1 MATYAAFKHVELYN
15 VGNTKKR
22 VLKPPGGGSSDLF
35 GPEQLASNTP
45 RTMSKNRM
53 QSNIFAASAE
63 AAHKNVFRQGAHRY
77 YFLGSETPRRGGTG
91 QDSHNRLFGE
101 LNRPFTPAKNHMKSN
116 LPIGN
121 GQDHA
126 DGAKHQNGKSN
137 GVAHHNGNGTA
148 NGHHTN
154 GHSNGNGHI
163 SSASSDNGSSHIFLR
178 RLSNEEDV
186 SPDSAYSSSQS
197 HPPAG
202 PGGIWAPFDANGAG
216 LVSLTGAPLSP
227 RRQQMQFYPSGEAL
241 NPTYASNINLCIS
254 DDIIISVTEHD
265 DAVEP
270 LTVFNTGKASPR
282 SPRSPRFA
290 QRNPVTG
297 NGVEDYAD
305 KPRKLSSRRGAG
317 DGNPVTGEGYS
328 KSNGAAE
335 INTTVPSLNAG
346 GHVINKNR
354 IPPGGFS
361 SGLW

>member
-35 GPEQLASNTP
+35 GAEHLAPSTP

-53 QSNIFAASAE
+53 QSNIFATPAD
-63 AAHKNVFRQGAHRY
+63 AHKNVFRQGVHRY
-77 YFLGSETPRRGGTG
+77 YFLGTETPRRTQG

-101 LNRPFTPAKNHMKSN
+101 VNRPFTPAKNHMKSN

-121 GQDHA
+121 GQDHPDA
-126 DGAKHQNGKSN
+126 GSKQHTNGKAN
-137 GVAHHNGNGTA
+137 GVAHQNGNGTA
-148 NGHHTN
+148 NGHGNGHSN

-178 RLSNEEDV
+178 RLSNEDA
-186 SPDSAYSSSQS
+186 SPDSAYSSGQQS
-197 HPPAG
+197 HSQQPVAG
-202 PGGIWAPFDANGAG
+202 PGGIWAPFDG
-216 LVSLTGAPLSP
+216 LPLPPLSP
-227 RRQQMQFYPSGEAL
+227 RRQLQFYPSGEAL

-265 DAVEP
+265 DASASV
-270 LTVFNTGKASPR
+270 LQSYGKASPR

-297 NGVEDYAD
+297 NGIEDYGD
-305 KPRKLSSRRGAG
+305 KPRKPSSRRGGAGG

-335 INTTVPSLNAG
+335 INTTVPSLNGG

>member
-35 GPEQLASNTP
+35 GADQLGPNTP

-53 QSNIFAASAE
+53 QSNIFAAPAD
-63 AAHKNVFRQGAHRY
+63 AHKNVFRQGAHRY
-77 YFLGSETPRRGGTG
+77 YFLGSETPRRAAQG

-116 LPIGN
+116 LPIG
-121 GQDHA
+121 GDHT
-126 DGAKHQNGKSN
+126 DGGKPHQNGKSN
-137 GVAHHNGNGTA
+137 GVAHQNGNGTA

-178 RLSNEEDV
+178 RL
-186 SPDSAYSSSQS
+186 
-197 HPPAG
+197 
-202 PGGIWAPFDANGAG
+202 
-216 LVSLTGAPLSP
+216 T
-227 RRQQMQFYPSGEAL
+227 
-241 NPTYASNINLCIS
+241 
-254 DDIIISVTEHD
+254 
-265 DAVEP
+265 
-270 LTVFNTGKASPR
+270 SPR

-335 INTTVPSLNAG
+335 INTTVPSLNGG

>member
-1 MATYAAFKHVELYN
+1 MTSTNFT
-15 VGNTKKR
+15 VGFGENSKASSK

-35 GPEQLASNTP
+35 GADQLGPNTP

-53 QSNIFAASAE
+53 QSNIFTAPSD
-63 AAHKNVFRQGAHRY
+63 AHKN
-77 YFLGSETPRRGGTG
+77 GSETPRRNGQG

-121 GQDHA
+121 PAGGDHT
-126 DGAKHQNGKSN
+126 DGGKPHQNGKSN
-137 GVAHHNGNGTA
+137 GVAHQNGNGTA

-163 SSASSDNGSSHIFLR
+163 SSASSDNGSSH
-178 RLSNEEDV
+178 SNEEDA
-186 SPDSAYSSSQS
+186 SPDSAYSSTRSHTQQQQQNMQS
-197 HPPAG
+197 MAG
-202 PGGIWAPFDANGAG
+202 PGGIWAPFDTAAG
-216 LVSLTGAPLSP
+216 MMPPLSP
-227 RRQQMQFYPSGEAL
+227 RRQLQFYPSGETL

-265 DAVEP
+265 D
-270 LTVFNTGKASPR
+270 TVVPHGLNSNNGKASPR

-335 INTTVPSLNAG
+335 INTTVPSLNGG

>member
-35 GPEQLASNTP
+35 GAEHLAPSTP

-53 QSNIFAASAE
+53 QSNIFAAPAD
-63 AAHKNVFRQGAHRY
+63 AHKNG
-77 YFLGSETPRRGGTG
+77 GSETPRRGTQG

-121 GQDHA
+121 GQDHP
-126 DGAKHQNGKSN
+126 DGSKAHTNGKAN
-137 GVAHHNGNGTA
+137 GASAAHQNGNGTA
-148 NGHHTN
+148 NGHGNGHSN

-163 SSASSDNGSSHIFLR
+163 SSASSDNGSSH
-178 RLSNEEDV
+178 
-186 SPDSAYSSSQS
+186 
-197 HPPAG
+197 
-202 PGGIWAPFDANGAG
+202 
-216 LVSLTGAPLSP
+216 T
-227 RRQQMQFYPSGEAL
+227 
-241 NPTYASNINLCIS
+241 
-254 DDIIISVTEHD
+254 
-265 DAVEP
+265 
-270 LTVFNTGKASPR
+270 SPR

-297 NGVEDYAD
+297 NGIEDYGD
-305 KPRKLSSRRGAG
+305 KPRKPSSRRGGVGG

>member
-1 MATYAAFKHVELYN
+1 MATYAAFKHVELFN

-35 GPEQLASNTP
+35 GSEQLSPGQIP

-53 QSNIFAASAE
+53 QSNIFAAPSSSE
-63 AAHKNVFRQGAHRY
+63 AHKNVFRQGVHRY
-77 YFLGSETPRRGGTG
+77 YLFGSETPRRGATG

-101 LNRPFTPAKNHMKSN
+101 VDRPFTPSKNHMKSN
-116 LPIGN
+116 LPIGAD
-121 GQDHA
+121 QA
-126 DGAKHQNGKSN
+126 DGRKQQNGKSN
-137 GVAHHNGNGTA
+137 GVAHQNGNGTA

-154 GHSNGNGHI
+154 GHSNGNGNI
-163 SSASSDNGSSHIFLR
+163 SSASSDNGSSHNFLR
-178 RLSNEEDV
+178 RL
-186 SPDSAYSSSQS
+186 
-197 HPPAG
+197 
-202 PGGIWAPFDANGAG
+202 
-216 LVSLTGAPLSP
+216 T
-227 RRQQMQFYPSGEAL
+227 
-241 NPTYASNINLCIS
+241 
-254 DDIIISVTEHD
+254 
-265 DAVEP
+265 
-270 LTVFNTGKASPR
+270 SPR

-305 KPRKLSSRRGAG
+305 KRKLSSRRGGAGG

>member
-1 MATYAAFKHVELYN
+1 MTSTNFT
-15 VGNTKKR
+15 VGFGENSKASSK

-35 GPEQLASNTP
+35 GAEHLAPSTP

-53 QSNIFAASAE
+53 QSNIFAAPAD
-63 AAHKNVFRQGAHRY
+63 AHKNVFRQGVHRF
-77 YFLGSETPRRGGTG
+77 YFLGGSETPRRGTQG

-121 GQDHA
+121 GQDHP
-126 DGAKHQNGKSN
+126 DGSKAHTNGKAN
-137 GVAHHNGNGTA
+137 GASAAHQNGNGTA
-148 NGHHTN
+148 NGHGNGHSN

-163 SSASSDNGSSHIFLR
+163 SSASSDNGSSHMFLR
-178 RLSNEEDV
+178 RL
-186 SPDSAYSSSQS
+186 
-197 HPPAG
+197 
-202 PGGIWAPFDANGAG
+202 
-216 LVSLTGAPLSP
+216 T
-227 RRQQMQFYPSGEAL
+227 
-241 NPTYASNINLCIS
+241 
-254 DDIIISVTEHD
+254 
-265 DAVEP
+265 
-270 LTVFNTGKASPR
+270 SPR

-297 NGVEDYAD
+297 NGIEDYGD
-305 KPRKLSSRRGAG
+305 KPRKPSSRRGGVGG